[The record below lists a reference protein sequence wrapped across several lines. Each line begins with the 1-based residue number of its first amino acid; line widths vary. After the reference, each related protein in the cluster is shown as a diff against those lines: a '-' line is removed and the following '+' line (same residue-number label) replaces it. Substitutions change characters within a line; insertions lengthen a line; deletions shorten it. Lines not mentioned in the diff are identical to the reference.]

1 MSKLFSQY
9 HTFRLPVCLGIEFL
23 LISGA
28 VMLAALLRF
37 SLADWDLASSLSY
50 CLHAGLMAFVCQ
62 LCMYYADLY
71 NLRVAFSSRTLLVKL
86 GESLGV
92 VTVVLMG
99 VFYLLPQLSVG
110 RGIFVS
116 SLMLAFALLFGWRLF
131 YQGLHTINHFRIK
144 VLIIGTGEDACR
156 LALELVDKR
165 QLGYDVHG
173 FIGEN
178 NEVGKE
184 LL

>member
-1 MSKLFSQY
+1 MSRLFSQY
-9 HTFRLPVCLGIEFL
+9 HTFRLPACLGIEFL

-28 VMLAALLRF
+28 VMLTALLRF
-37 SLADWDLASSLSY
+37 SQENWALAVSLSY
-50 CLHAGLMAFVCQ
+50 YPHACLTAFVCQ

-71 NLRVAFSSRTLLVKL
+71 DLRVALGSRMLLVKL
-86 GESLGV
+86 GQSLGV
-92 VTVVLMG
+92 AAVVLMG

-110 RGIFVS
+110 RGVFIP
-116 SLMLAFALLFGWRLF
+116 SLLLAFGLLVGWRLF
-131 YQGLHTINHFRIK
+131 YQGLHANNHFIK
-144 VLIIGTGEDACR
+144 VLIVGTSEDACK
-156 LALELVDKR
+156 LALSCR
-165 QLGYDVHG
+165 QTQLGYDVCG

>member
-1 MSKLFSQY
+1 MSRLFSQY
-9 HTFRLPVCLGIEFL
+9 HTFRLPACLGIEFL
-23 LISGA
+23 LLSGA

-37 SLADWDLASSLSY
+37 SQGDLALAISLSY
-50 CLHAGLMAFVCQ
+50 YPHAGLTAFVCQ

-71 NLRVAFSSRTLLVKL
+71 DLRVALSGRTLLIKL
-86 GESLGV
+86 GQSLGV
-92 VTVVLMG
+92 AAGVLMV

-110 RGIFVS
+110 RGVFIP
-116 SLMLAFALLFGWRLF
+116 SLMLAFGLLFGWRLF
-131 YQGLHTINHFRIK
+131 YQGLHAINHFRIK
-144 VLIIGTGEDACR
+144 VLIVGTSEDACK

-165 QLGYDVHG
+165 QLGYDVCG